1 MLEFL
6 LLLLLLSLP
15 LSSRVCLSATSASSS
30 SFLLFRLR
38 LPPSREEHPLP
49 TGSVITGGRLVAI
62 INLPSIS
69 VAYSTTRVRDGWIFS
84 YGFADA
90 LSQKME
96 EEKRGWTETGR
107 GGFLS
112 LLVVTIISITIDDR
126 RTFPSF
132 ESKIFAIIYT
142 GVNIDEAYRSRRVHA
157 VLCIRGG
164 MGEF

>member
-1 MLEFL
+1 M
-6 LLLLLLSLP
+6 
-15 LSSRVCLSATSASSS
+15 
-30 SFLLFRLR
+30 
-38 LPPSREEHPLP
+38 
-49 TGSVITGGRLVAI
+49 
-62 INLPSIS
+62 
-69 VAYSTTRVRDGWIFS
+69 AYSTTRVRDGWIFS

-96 EEKRGWTETGR
+96 EKRGWTETGR

-112 LLVVTIISITIDDR
+112 LLVVISITIDDR
-126 RTFPSF
+126 RLPSF
-132 ESKIFAIIYT
+132 EIFAIIYT

>member
-15 LSSRVCLSATSASSS
+15 LSSRVCLSATSDSSSS

-62 INLPSIS
+62 INLPSIP

-96 EEKRGWTETGR
+96 EKRGWTEMGR

-126 RTFPSF
+126 RLPSF
-132 ESKIFAIIYT
+132 EIFAIIYT

-164 MGEF
+164 DG

>member
-62 INLPSIS
+62 INLPSIP

-96 EEKRGWTETGR
+96 EKRSWTETGR

>member
-15 LSSRVCLSATSASSS
+15 LSSRVCLSATSDSSSS

-62 INLPSIS
+62 INLPSIP

-90 LSQKME
+90 LSQKM

-126 RTFPSF
+126 RLPSF
-132 ESKIFAIIYT
+132 EIFAIIYT

-164 MGEF
+164 DG

>member
-15 LSSRVCLSATSASSS
+15 LSSRVCLSATSDSSSS

-62 INLPSIS
+62 INLPSIP

-96 EEKRGWTETGR
+96 EKRGWTEMGR

-126 RTFPSF
+126 RLPSF
-132 ESKIFAIIYT
+132 EIFAIIYT

-164 MGEF
+164 TGEF

>member
-15 LSSRVCLSATSASSS
+15 LSSRVCLSATSDSSSS

-96 EEKRGWTETGR
+96 EKRGWTETGR

-112 LLVVTIISITIDDR
+112 LLVVISITIDDR
-126 RTFPSF
+126 RLPSF

-164 MGEF
+164 TGEF

>member
-96 EEKRGWTETGR
+96 EKRGWTEMGR

-126 RTFPSF
+126 RLPSF
-132 ESKIFAIIYT
+132 EIFAIIYT

>member
-15 LSSRVCLSATSASSS
+15 LSSRVCLSATSDSSSS

-96 EEKRGWTETGR
+96 EKRGWTEMGR

-126 RTFPSF
+126 RLPSF
-132 ESKIFAIIYT
+132 EIFAIIYT

-164 MGEF
+164 TGEF